1 MGVFFCSC
9 VSQTALKPGLSNI
22 AEHPEAHKAD
32 FYAGSN
38 WSSLD
43 NKSELPQCH
52 QKHEDQFLD
61 PKSGAFSRP
70 LLLSE
75 PAAGPARIAEAALLD
90 TKPGRLSSATE
101 TTNFGRDVRR
111 QRTSSYLPQARTR
124 NLDPHHQELL
134 DTDSHKRHCS
144 NTALLCNCAVCYTPT
159 SRMSLQKEQ
168 PQYFQ
173 QNIFSPEVQLQNTL
187 RHMMHFN
194 RHGTCVILNKI

>member
-1 MGVFFCSC
+1 MIQSLVPSPVPCCSQSLLQ
-9 VSQTALKPGLSNI
+9 VLHGSQRQRCSTQSQ
-22 AEHPEAHKAD
+22 E
-32 FYAGSN
+32 GS
-38 WSSLD
+38 L
-43 NKSELPQCH
+43 LPQRR
-52 QKHEDQFLD
+52 QTSDETSEDR
-61 PKSGAFSRP
+61 G
-70 LLLSE
+70 
-75 PAAGPARIAEAALLD
+75 
-90 TKPGRLSSATE
+90 
-101 TTNFGRDVRR
+101 

-173 QNIFSPEVQLQNTL
+173 QNICSPEVQLQNTL
-187 RHMMHFN
+187 RHVVHFN